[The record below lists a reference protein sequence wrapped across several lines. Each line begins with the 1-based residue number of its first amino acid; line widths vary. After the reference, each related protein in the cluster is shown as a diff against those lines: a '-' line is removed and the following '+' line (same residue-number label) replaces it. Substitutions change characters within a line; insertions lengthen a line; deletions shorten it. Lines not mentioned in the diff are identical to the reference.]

1 MMDLTRFAQMDSTM
15 LMSIVNMKLRNEF
28 DNLYELAQAY
38 DIDAAALCEKLEH
51 SGFHYHPESNQ
62 FRSV

>member
-1 MMDLTRFAQMDSTM
+1 MDLTRFAQMDSTM

-51 SGFHYHPESNQ
+51 SGVHYHPEFNQ

>member
-1 MMDLTRFAQMDSTM
+1 MDSTM

-38 DIDAAALCEKLEH
+38 DIDAAALC
-51 SGFHYHPESNQ
+51 
-62 FRSV
+62 